1 MPYGQQQG
9 PVAICCSAGGQRRAQ
24 TSKLHQVHPS
34 GSSRQVQSAN
44 AAGRQAGRQAAGR
57 QAGRQQAG
65 RQEAGRQAGTQTGV
79 QRTQREDTKTK

>member
-1 MPYGQQQG
+1 MLFCRRPAQSPDKQAASSSPIGFIQ
-9 PVAICCSAGGQRRAQ
+9 ASA
-24 TSKLHQVHPS
+24 KCEC
-34 GSSRQVQSAN
+34 
-44 AAGRQAGRQAAGR
+44 GRQAGRQAAGR